1 MMDENLIDFEDLD
14 ANVENFFDELGITD
28 EETIRETTALFMSAL
43 GYSEPALVVDLFKQI
58 DEEVEKENLS
68 GESEFLDR
76 LRELAEE

>member
-1 MMDENLIDFEDLD
+1 MDENLIDFEDLD

>member
-1 MMDENLIDFEDLD
+1 MDENLIDFEDLD
-14 ANVENFFDELGITD
+14 ANVENFFDEPGITD